1 MRTTLTIDDDIA
13 VLVEQE
19 QRRTG
24 ESFKGTVN
32 RLLRHGLM
40 NAKEKTVTKPFEVT
54 PFPLGV
60 GEMLDRHDGCV
71 SALLDELEG
80 PYHR

>member
-1 MRTTLTIDDDIA
+1 MRTTLTIDNDVA
-13 VLVEQE
+13 KLVEQE
-19 QRRTG
+19 VRQTG

-32 RLLRHGLM
+32 RLLRQGLM
-40 NAKEKTVTKPFEVT
+40 AGREKGTKKPFVVT

-60 GEMLDRHDGCV
+60 GEMLDRHNGKV